1 MLHIYMGPATAAQG
15 QKPSSYSPE
24 SRNARG
30 PLWMNDMLTGL
41 RCSTFETFSFCLMAK
56 VLAASLSTQQ
66 LQMLCCDRQ
75 IPLSPPSPWDC
86 ADGTRCPAHIGAHLT
101 HGAENEGAKFLRM
114 VKRYNLSVILAAL
127 VMLENYRFSI
137 PELHLSGFI
146 NTTQRFWHK
155 FQLNMLQQITSNK
168 FIVIEL
174 CCKIL
179 GNTNISKN
187 NHHQSGQPPKWSNL
201 FIYMAL
207 TLN

>member
-1 MLHIYMGPATAAQG
+1 MCGRLPQTCPSWSRKGNVSRNKWHWTLRQQMLHIYMGPATAAQG

-56 VLAASLSTQQ
+56 VLAASLSAQQ

-114 VKRYNLSVILAAL
+114 VKRYNLSVLLAAL

-137 PELHLSGFI
+137 PELHL
-146 NTTQRFWHK
+146 TQISVK
-155 FQLNMLQQITSNK
+155 YIA
-168 FIVIEL
+168 
-174 CCKIL
+174 
-179 GNTNISKN
+179 TNN
-187 NHHQSGQPPKWSNL
+187 Q
-201 FIYMAL
+201 
-207 TLN
+207 